1 MNAIASILAPA
12 AVMPIITVHEAAH
25 AAPLARALTGGG
37 VRVAE
42 VTLRTPA
49 ALEAIRVM
57 RREAPDLVLGAGTV
71 LNARDLENAAA
82 AGAAFAISP
91 GLSPALIAA
100 AKAGPIPFLLG
111 VATASEI
118 MLALEAG
125 FDHLKFFPA
134 SQLGGPEA
142 LGAFAGPFAKV
153 RFCPTGGI
161 TAATAAKY
169 LALPNVLCVGGSW
182 ITPAAV
188 LARGDWGEVERLA
201 REAAAITRAR
211 P

>member
-1 MNAIASILAPA
+1 
-12 AVMPIITVHEAAH
+12 MPIITVHEAAH
-25 AAPLARALTGGG
+25 AAPLARALAAGGI
-37 VRVAE
+37 RVAE

-49 ALEAIRVM
+49 ALEAIRIM
-57 RREAPDLVLGAGTV
+57 RREAPELLLGAGTV
-71 LNARDLENAAA
+71 LNGRDLENAAE
-82 AGAAFAISP
+82 AGATFAISP
-91 GLSPALIAA
+91 GLSPSLIAA
-100 AKAGPIPFLLG
+100 AKSGPIPFLLG

-142 LGAFAGPFAKV
+142 LSAFAGPFAKV
-153 RFCPTGGI
+153 KFCPTGGI
-161 TAATAAKY
+161 SAASAPKY

-182 ITPAAV
+182 ITPPAV
-188 LARGDWGEVERLA
+188 LARGDWSEVERLA
-201 REAAAITRAR
+201 REASAITKPAR